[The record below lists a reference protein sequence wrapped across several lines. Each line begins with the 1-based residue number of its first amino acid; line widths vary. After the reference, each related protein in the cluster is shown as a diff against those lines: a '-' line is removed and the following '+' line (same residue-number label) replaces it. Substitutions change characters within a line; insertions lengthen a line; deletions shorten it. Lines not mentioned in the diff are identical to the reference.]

1 MMRRPDKKRRGGG
14 EEFAY
19 VMPFQT
25 RVRYDIGGECLCRW
39 ILCWATFVVAIVGC
53 PSCLFVF
60 FKISSTVQENNQEH
74 FSRANWQNC
83 PYSIF
88 PSLNGL
94 SYRSPEG
101 PLIVINIAR
110 DTKLRKC
117 RYEGTMAACHV
128 PRLHRPPQN
137 LNPIKEEARTTK

>member
-1 MMRRPDKKRRGGG
+1 MSL
-14 EEFAY
+14 
-19 VMPFQT
+19 
-25 RVRYDIGGECLCRW
+25 DIVLGDICCCD
-39 ILCWATFVVAIVGC
+39 CWL
-53 PSCLFVF
+53 SELFVF
-60 FKISSTVQENNQEH
+60 FKMSSTVQENNQEH
-74 FSRANWQNC
+74 FSRAKKQNS

-137 LNPIKEEARTTK
+137 LNPIKEEEERGKDDKMTTVRF